1 MEFEKKEELEFEQ
14 KEELEFEDNN
24 DGKKEQEEFYFTD
37 EEVKEYYEQL
47 RDDSDSEKSDSEM
60 AC

>member
-24 DGKKEQEEFYFTD
+24 DGKEEREEFYFTD
-37 EEVKEYYEQL
+37 EEVKEYYEQF
-47 RDDSDSEKSDSEM
+47 RDDSDSEESDSEM
-60 AC
+60 AR